1 MKRLNTFGYLA
12 TFFTAAYAVFKF
24 VQLPGASLLM
34 LFVGILLAIYLPLL
48 LLNRLKNKTD
58 GTLPLVYKFGGIL
71 SGLFILSVVFKF
83 NLWGFYIYPGD
94 KEVEI
99 ISLPPIV
106 LNITYYLFSFGF
118 IPWLVYT
125 EYKKNRSG
133 LFKNIIG
140 GLGLSII
147 SISLIGSQLHAYHP
161 KPLFTLG
168 NILFIGIFLPL
179 QIIALKGRTEE
190 KNRIF
195 QILILGYILI
205 LFIYGIFLKWD
216 VSWHEVLLN
225 SK

>member
-12 TFFTAAYAVFKF
+12 TFFTAAYAVFKY
-24 VQLPGASLLM
+24 VQLPGASWLM
-34 LFVGILLAIYLPLL
+34 LFAGILLAIYLPLL
-48 LLNRLKNKTD
+48 LLNRLKNKMD
-58 GTLPLVYKFGGIL
+58 GTLPLLYKFGGIL
-71 SGLFILSVVFKF
+71 LGLFILSVVFKF
-83 NLWGFYIYPGD
+83 NLWGFYIYQGD
-94 KEVEI
+94 KEI
-99 ISLPPIV
+99 AIFSLPPIA
-106 LNITYYLFSFGF
+106 LNITYYLFSFVF

-125 EYKKNRSG
+125 EYKKNKSS

-168 NILFIGIFLPL
+168 NLLFIGIFLPL
-179 QIIALKGRTEE
+179 QIIALKGKTEA

-205 LFIYGIFLKWD
+205 LFTYGIFLKWD

>member
-12 TFFTAAYAVFKF
+12 TFFTATYAVFKY
-24 VQLPGASLLM
+24 VQIPGASLLM
-34 LFVGILLAIYLPLL
+34 LFAGILLAIYLPLL
-48 LLNRLKNKTD
+48 LLNSLKNKMD

-71 SGLFILSVVFKF
+71 SGMFILSVVFKF

-94 KEVEI
+94 KEI
-99 ISLPPIV
+99 AILSLPPIA
-106 LNITYYLFSFGF
+106 LNITYYLFSFVF

-125 EYKKNRSG
+125 EYKKNKSG

-161 KPLFTLG
+161 KPLFTIG
-168 NILFIGIFLPL
+168 NVLFIGIFLPL
-179 QIIALKGRTEE
+179 HIIALKGNSEE

-195 QILILGYILI
+195 RILILGYILI
-205 LFIYGIFLKWD
+205 LFIYGIILKWD

>member
-12 TFFTAAYAVFKF
+12 TFFTAAYAVFKY
-24 VQLPGASLLM
+24 VQFPGASWLM
-34 LFVGILLAIYLPLL
+34 LFAGVLLAIYLPLL
-48 LLNRLKNKTD
+48 LLNRLKNKRD

-71 SGLFILSVVFKF
+71 LGLFILSVVFKF

-94 KEVEI
+94 KEI
-99 ISLPPIV
+99 AIFSLPPIA
-106 LNITYYLFSFGF
+106 LNIAYYLFSFVF

-125 EYKKNRSG
+125 EYKENKSG

-179 QIIALKGRTEE
+179 HIMALKGKSED

-195 QILILGYILI
+195 LILILGYILI
-205 LFIYGIFLKWD
+205 LFTYGIFLKWD